1 MARRTRNAQASRGRG
16 TTNTAAATT
25 PAPDTPSE
33 SQVAMQDLAAAIREL
48 AAAVQAN
55 PVPDATPS
63 APAKKKAPAKKAAAK
78 KAPAKRGGAAKSE
91 EDQLKDLESRAFD
104 LMEEELTEN
113 GHVIKDMDN
122 DAYDEEIQTI
132 VNDLMGEEVPVAELN
147 AEDFQTIINAYNQ

>member
-1 MARRTRNAQASRGRG
+1 MTEETNETTTPSSRRRSTGSQARTARKKAPSRTRTASKKKV
-16 TTNTAAATT
+16 T
-25 PAPDTPSE
+25 
-33 SQVAMQDLAAAIREL
+33 
-48 AAAVQAN
+48 
-55 PVPDATPS
+55 
-63 APAKKKAPAKKAAAK
+63 KKAPAKKAAAK

-91 EDQLKDLESRAFD
+91 EDQLKDLESRVFD

-147 AEDFQTIINAYNQ
+147 AEDFQTIINAYDQ